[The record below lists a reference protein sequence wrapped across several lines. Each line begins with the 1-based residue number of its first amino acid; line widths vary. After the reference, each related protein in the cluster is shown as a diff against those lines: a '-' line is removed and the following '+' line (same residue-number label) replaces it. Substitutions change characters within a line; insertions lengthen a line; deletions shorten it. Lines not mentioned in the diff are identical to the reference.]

1 MNEQL
6 EQEFDKQAAML
17 QDEISTK
24 LSLLSG
30 KVFQV
35 KKEDIN
41 GFFKSE
47 LAPNF
52 EKYKRKHEYGFIEVS
67 VAV

>member
-1 MNEQL
+1 MEYVKKHGKEPKYKMNEQL
-6 EQEFDKQAAML
+6 ERNFDKQFAML

-52 EKYKRKHEYGFIEVS
+52 ENI
-67 VAV
+67 